1 MKKITINVFVIMFM
15 LGSLVG
21 IAQTL
26 NQPASWPNATW
37 TLSGSYTAGG
47 LLADP
52 TNADATFTFDDDGA
66 GNGSSDTIEATSP
79 VIDLT
84 SAAGA
89 GETWITI
96 SGNFTYYALGGDV
109 LAIEVYDAD
118 AMTWSQLYQFSGNTT
133 TVADYQNCTI
143 SEAYTTPPLDISGYT
158 ATQLSGFQYRV
169 SYDDQA
175 GWQYGWCVESPTIMS
190 ETPPSCLDPSMLS
203 ATSITDTTADLGW
216 MENGTATAWNVEVLT
231 SGTPATGTP
240 TASGVANPYAASG
253 LTAETAYD
261 FYVQAD
267 CGGAGTSNWVGPFTF
282 TTTCAPIAAY
292 TEDFET
298 FTPSAGSPFGSENC
312 WSATNTSGSYF
323 WESAPGT
330 DTSSGGTGP
339 SPTITTGN
347 YFFTEAS
354 GAGTGDVAELVSPLV
369 DLTSLTDPAITFNY
383 HMFGGQIGTLEV
395 IVNGTDNVWS
405 LSGQQQA
412 TETTPWELAVVDLA
426 TYAGQTVTVT
436 LRATSAGSFEGD
448 IAIDNV
454 SFTEFPACATPNALS
469 ASNITD
475 TSADLG
481 WTENGSATAWDV
493 ELGLDGFTPTG
504 TPTNAGVSNP
514 YTAMGLTENTAYD
527 FYVRADCGSAWA
539 GPFSFTTLETCPTP
553 SALDATNIMETSAD
567 LSWTENG
574 AASAWNIEI
583 VDLTAGGTATGTP
596 TASGVTNPYTAM
608 GLVGDNSYEFYVQAD
623 CGVDGVSAWAGPFA
637 FATPYVAVPPAC
649 GGVFLDS
656 GGNSGTYSASESST
670 WTITPDNP
678 GEVVTIT
685 FTYVDIEVS
694 GFSAGTQD
702 GCYDFLTIYNGPDNT
717 FPVLAQ
723 TLCGEESGDAGVPSV
738 ATSELNIGDAFTSTD
753 PSGALTIEF
762 SSDSSVQ
769 ETGWSADVTCAT
781 LGIDDVENNASFTYF
796 PNPVQNTLTL
806 NAQNTIENVAMYNML
821 GQEVLRAT
829 PNAVN
834 SELDMSNLQDG
845 TYFVKVTIANTTKT
859 VRVVKN

>member
-1 MKKITINVFVIMFM
+1 MKKITINFFVIMFM
-15 LGSLVG
+15 LGSFVG
-21 IAQTL
+21 VAQTL
-26 NQPASWPNATW
+26 NQPASWPNGSW
-37 TLSGSYTAGG
+37 TLSGTYNAVG

-52 TNADATFTFDDDGA
+52 TGAGTSFTFDDDAA
-66 GNGSSDTIEATSP
+66 GNGNVDMVMVTSP

-84 SAAGA
+84 AAFGA
-89 GETWITI
+89 GETWITV

-118 AMTWSQLYQFSGNTT
+118 AMTWSQIYQFSGNTT
-133 TVADYQNCTI
+133 TVSDYQGCVT
-143 SEAYTTPPLDISGYT
+143 SEAYTTPPLNISGYT

-169 SYDDQA
+169 SYDDVG
-175 GWQYGWCVESPTIMS
+175 GWQYGYCVESPTIMS
-190 ETPPSCLDPSMLS
+190 ETPPSCIDPSMLS

-216 MENGTATAWNVEVLT
+216 MENGTATAWNVEVVT
-231 SGTPATGTP
+231 NGSPATGTP
-240 TASGVANPYAASG
+240 TATGVANPYAASG

-282 TTTCAPIAAY
+282 TTACAPVAAY

-298 FTPSAGSPFGSENC
+298 FTVSTAPFSGENC
-312 WSATNTSGSYF
+312 WSGSNTGGSFY
-323 WESAPGT
+323 WESAAGT

-354 GAGTGDVAELVSPLV
+354 GAGVGDVAELVSPLV
-369 DLTSLTDPAITFNY
+369 DLTSLTDPAILFNY
-383 HMFGGQIGTLEV
+383 HMFGGQIGTLDV

-426 TYAGQTVTVT
+426 AYAGQTVTIT

-448 IAIDNV
+448 IAIDNI
-454 SFTEFPACATPNALS
+454 SFTEFPACATPNALT
-469 ASNITD
+469 ATNITD
-475 TSADLG
+475 TTADLG

-504 TPTNAGVSNP
+504 TPTAAGVSNP
-514 YTAMGLTENTAYD
+514 YGAMGLTENTAYD

-539 GPFSFTTLETCPTP
+539 GPFSFTTLETCPAP
-553 SALDATNIMETSAD
+553 SALGAANITETTAE

-574 AASAWNIEI
+574 TATMWNIEI
-583 VDLTAGGTATGTP
+583 VDLTAGGTVTGTP
-596 TASGVTNPYTAM
+596 TVSGVTTNPYVAT
-608 GLVGDNSYEFYVQAD
+608 GLVGDNSYEFYVQTD

-637 FATPYVAVPPAC
+637 FATPYVEVPPAC

-656 GGNSGTYSASESST
+656 GGNSGTYSSNEASS

-678 GEVVTIT
+678 GDAVTIT
-685 FTYVDIEVS
+685 FTYVDIET
-694 GFSAGTQD
+694 ATGTGSQD
-702 GCYDFLTIYNGPDNT
+702 GCWDFLTIYNGPDNT
-717 FPVLAQ
+717 YPVLAQ

-738 ATSELNIGDAFTSTD
+738 VTSELNIGDAFTSTD

-762 SSDSSVQ
+762 DSDGSVQ
-769 ETGWSADVTCAT
+769 ETGWSADVTCTT

-796 PNPVQNTLTL
+796 PNPVKNTLTL
-806 NAQNTIENVAMYNML
+806 NSQNTIENVTMYNML
-821 GQEVLRAT
+821 GQEVLRAA

-845 TYFVKVTIANTTKT
+845 TYFVKVTIANITKT